1 MYHFCFLTIWFPSIN
16 YLCKFWQWTPSSV
29 SVWLL
34 RTLKNFNSK
43 IMHIYGRKIFK
54 DHSTQRLKQLK
65 VLNVCPCTYNITTSN
80 LNISIA
86 FPSTINKNQFYKM
99 SIMWY
104 IFSSSCFIKYSFIY
118 LKSRTTLKK
127 GETKKRE
134 KSSTWWPTPCLF
146 ACLPYKLLEG
156 T

>member
-1 MYHFCFLTIWFPSIN
+1 
-16 YLCKFWQWTPSSV
+16 
-29 SVWLL
+29 
-34 RTLKNFNSK
+34 
-43 IMHIYGRKIFK
+43 MHIYGRKIFK

-65 VLNVCPCTYNITTSN
+65 VLDVCPCTYNITTSN

-86 FPSTINKNQFYKM
+86 FPPTINKSQFYKM

-127 GETKKRE
+127 RRDKKRGR
-134 KSSTWWPTPCLF
+134 SL
-146 ACLPYKLLEG
+146 LPDDPPPVYLPASLISFLRAHNFHNSFSIFPASQSNAH
-156 T
+156 